1 MASRLVK
8 SDEEATWNHTRESD
22 HITAIGQRTVAVIS
36 YAIEVHLLTYLL
48 TYLLHFSTPS
58 ITFICAEIWYTDPE
72 TVNFTK
78 RPIGAHSLSNSYE
91 FFRIY
96 GYELMYC
103 MLKHAHLRS

>member
-48 TYLLHFSTPS
+48 TYLLTALLHAKHHLHLCRDMVHGPRDCKFYETPH
-58 ITFICAEIWYTDPE
+58 
-72 TVNFTK
+72 
-78 RPIGAHSLSNSYE
+78 RGAFLE
-91 FFRIY
+91 QFLRIFQD
-96 GYELMYC
+96 LWV
-103 MLKHAHLRS
+103 